1 MRWILEV
8 AYIGTTTSWRW
19 LLGSTAVA
27 GALVGLLF
35 GIGVIGG
42 GGGDGDS
49 NPPLASVSATTTP
62 DADPVDHSGRL
73 TNSHPGAS
81 SG

>member
-35 GIGVIGG
+35 GIVVIGG
-42 GGGDGDS
+42 GGGDGD
-49 NPPLASVSATTTP
+49 V
-62 DADPVDHSGRL
+62 GR
-73 TNSHPGAS
+73 GRD
-81 SG
+81 GGVVRYDDGDRYV